1 MRIPAA
7 GPRARLIAL
16 AYGGGLMLWLS
27 LEENSVAAAAA
38 LGLGLA
44 ALMLVLTTADKLGG
58 RRIAAHAVPLAGA
71 LLGAAIGLGAAVASA
86 GLMFFKNALHAHV
99 FPDYPPG
106 LIGALLGRGPAW
118 TLAGA
123 LLGLGAGL
131 AWLALRALSGDA
143 DDKDDERQI

>member
-1 MRIPAA
+1 MRVPAA

-16 AYGGGLMLWLS
+16 AYGGGLLLWLS
-27 LEENSVAAAAA
+27 LEEDSVAAAAL

-44 ALMLVLTTADKLGG
+44 ALMLVLTTADKLAG
-58 RRIAAHAVPLAGA
+58 RRIAARAVPLAGA
-71 LLGAAIGLGAAVASA
+71 LLGAVVGLGAAVAAA

-106 LIGALLGRGPAW
+106 LIGATLQRGPAW

-131 AWLALRALSGDA
+131 AWLALCALS
-143 DDKDDERQI
+143 DDVDRDNERQV